1 MLKLSYDK
9 SIIDKKYKKVIN
21 ETAVNSIHKVVI
33 KDIAKYLPEDS
44 GKLKDS
50 LKYDSRT
57 GTYTWDTKYAKLL
70 WYGKTKDGK
79 QMKFDKNK
87 NPKAGPRWTE
97 RYKADNLDKLKRE
110 IIRRSIK

>member
-1 MLKLSYDK
+1 MLKVSYDK

-50 LKYDSRT
+50 LKYDSRK
-57 GTYTWDTKYAKLL
+57 GIYTWDTKYAKLL
-70 WYGKTKDGK
+70 WHGKTKDGK
-79 QMKFDKNK
+79 QINFDKSRD
-87 NPKAGPRWTE
+87 PKAGPRWTE

-110 IIRRSIK
+110 IVRRSIK